1 MGAVKGCGV
10 LKAKQQRGLGK
21 NHSVGMLSKVKADL

>member
-10 LKAKQQRGLGK
+10 LKAKQQHGLGK
-21 NHSVGMLSKVKADL
+21 NHSVRDAVQGES